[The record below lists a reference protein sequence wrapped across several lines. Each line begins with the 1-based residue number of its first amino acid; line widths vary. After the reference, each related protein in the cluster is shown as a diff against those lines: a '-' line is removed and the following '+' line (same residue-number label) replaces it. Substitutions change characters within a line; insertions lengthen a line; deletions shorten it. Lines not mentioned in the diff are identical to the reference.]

1 MNGTHLQS
9 VPLVVTCSGALVL
22 RAGDV
27 EVVAQRQTY
36 ALGIGVH
43 VLVCQTDGIVGGHL
57 RPGRA
62 EDVVGIER
70 TRQAFIEE

>member
-9 VPLVVTCSGALVL
+9 VLLVVTCSGALVL
-22 RAGDV
+22 RARDV

-43 VLVCQTDGIVGGHL
+43 VLVCQTDGIVGGRIDFRVLFFLLFKLHL
-57 RPGRA
+57 TLR
-62 EDVVGIER
+62 
-70 TRQAFIEE
+70 F

>member
-9 VPLVVTCSGALVL
+9 VLLVVTCSGALVL
-22 RAGDV
+22 RARDV

-57 RPGRA
+57 RLSSA
-62 EDVVGIER
+62 EDVIGIER
-70 TRQAFIEE
+70 TRKPFIEE